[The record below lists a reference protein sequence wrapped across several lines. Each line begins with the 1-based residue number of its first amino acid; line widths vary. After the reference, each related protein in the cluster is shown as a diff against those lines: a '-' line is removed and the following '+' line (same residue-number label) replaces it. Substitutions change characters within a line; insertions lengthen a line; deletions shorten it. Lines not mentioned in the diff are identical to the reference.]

1 MIESSVPAVT
11 PETSFAEAL
20 RQAIAR
26 RGLALNR
33 IRTHLAD
40 RGLQVGVA
48 TLSTWQSGRRI
59 PRDDSL
65 AVITALE
72 ELLQLPT
79 GWLTVRIPPARS
91 EPACSAHPY
100 AVVDYAVALTELLD
114 RLRRDAHGR
123 LRNLTVLEELHLGPD
138 RSGHRRRV
146 TQSVVAVQPVDRLI
160 IAAQGEPGCDVDQL
174 TLRAVSGCRAG
185 RIARHPD
192 TGAML
197 GELLLDRMLAVGD
210 TAVVHYAI
218 EDRTG
223 LPAMDY
229 QRFNEWG
236 GAHYV
241 LEVQFDR
248 AALPVRVH
256 EFRRRHT
263 SGPDLVRRDLM
274 LTPDGRA
281 HVVEPSTDPGTVGI
295 AWEWD

>member
-1 MIESSVPAVT
+1 MIESPARPVT

-48 TLSTWQSGRRI
+48 TLSTWQSGRRV
-59 PRDDSL
+59 PREDSL
-65 AVITALE
+65 TVISALE
-72 ELLQLPT
+72 ELLQVPT

-91 EPACSAHPY
+91 EPATVHPY
-100 AVVDYAVALTELLD
+100 AVVEYAEALSGLLD

-123 LRNLTVLEELHLGPD
+123 VRNLSVLDEVHLGPD
-138 RSGHRRRV
+138 RSSHRRRII
-146 TQSVVAVQPVDRLI
+146 QSVVAVQPVDRLI
-160 IAAQGEPGCDVDQL
+160 IAAQGELGCDVDL
-174 TLRAVSGCRAG
+174 LALRAVSGCRIG
-185 RIARHPD
+185 RVARDPEAS
-192 TGAML
+192 AML
-197 GELLLDRMLAVGD
+197 GELLFDRVLAVGE
-210 TAVVHYAI
+210 TAVVHYEI

-223 LPAMDY
+223 LPTTDY

-248 AALPVRVH
+248 AALPVRVN

-263 SGPDLVRRDLM
+263 GGPDLLRRDLM
-274 LTPDGRA
+274 LTADGRV
-281 HVVEPSTDPGTVGI
+281 HVVEPSADPGTVGI